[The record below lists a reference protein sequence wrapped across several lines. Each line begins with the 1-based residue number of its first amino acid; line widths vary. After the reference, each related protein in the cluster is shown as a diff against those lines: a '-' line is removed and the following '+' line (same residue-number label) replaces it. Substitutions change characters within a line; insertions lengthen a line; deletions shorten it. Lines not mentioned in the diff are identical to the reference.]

1 MKLRSLLPIIVL
13 TLILSACNMTL
24 AEDITP
30 PPNYIAPTPVPTLV
44 LFPSQPPNLANGA
57 AIYAE
62 KCAPCHGTTGL
73 GDGEQGIQLSV
84 TVRAFGLPEIAR
96 PASPA
101 QYYTMVTRGNIE
113 RFMPPFAS
121 LTDQERW
128 DVTGYVMTLHTTPDQ
143 IERGKQL
150 FEENCIDCSTDYFE
164 DQLVM
169 SGLTAVELAR
179 IARQGN
185 EQVQAFGSNFGDEEL
200 WDVAAYLRTLS
211 FDASPHTPPEAA
223 SANPTPVPAA
233 ATAPIGTS
241 QVPAEGEATVVP
253 VPGFGN
259 VTGTV
264 ENNTGTGLPS
274 TLNVTLRGFD
284 HDLNDPSAGPV
295 EVLSLDANVKS
306 DGTYLFENVEL
317 PANRIFVTEVTRE
330 NVTLQSEFAIVEDG
344 AQSVNMPALVLYAI
358 TEDTSVLVMDEVQI
372 ILEYG
377 ADSIAAY
384 GLYSFRNPG
393 SEIVVIPQTDTGEI
407 PFIKFPEGAFS
418 TGFEP
423 TQNSEN
429 FMPTDNGFAIPPSE
443 NAYQLIAFSSLAR
456 SEEFNFSQ
464 SFALPVSS
472 VTFFMP
478 VGVEID
484 DSRLTDLGTQTID
497 NFTYQVYQAQPI
509 DAGGSFDFVV
519 SGAPQ
524 EAATAARPNNG
535 LLFGAAGVGIALI
548 VAGLWMYRQDKTK
561 GEEEAPED
569 EFDTPEDVMDAIV
582 ALDDLHG
589 KKKIS
594 EKAYKKKR
602 AELKDILKEKL

>member
-1 MKLRSLLPIIVL
+1 MKLRYLILIIALAL
-13 TLILSACNMTL
+13 TLPACNMTL

-44 LFPSQPPNLANGA
+44 LFPSRPPNLANGA

-113 RFMPPFAS
+113 RFMPPFTS

-150 FEENCIDCSTDYFE
+150 FEENCGGCPTGYFE
-164 DQLVM
+164 DQQVM

-179 IARQGN
+179 LARQGN
-185 EQVQAFGSNFGDEEL
+185 DQVQAFGSNFSEDEL
-200 WDVAAYLRTLS
+200 WDAAAYLRTLS
-211 FDASPHTPPEAA
+211 LDASPQTPPEVA
-223 SANPTPVPAA
+223 SANPTPVSAA

-241 QVPAEGEATVVP
+241 QVPAEGEATAIP
-253 VPGFGN
+253 EPGFGS

-264 ENNTGTGLPS
+264 ENNTGASLPS
-274 TLNVTLRGFD
+274 TLEVTLRGFD
-284 HDLNDPSAGPV
+284 HDVNDPNTGPV
-295 EVLSLDANVKS
+295 EVLSLEARVNS
-306 DGTYLFENVEL
+306 DGTYLFEKVEL
-317 PANRIFVTEVTRE
+317 PANRIFVAEITRE
-330 NVTLQSEFAIVEDG
+330 DVTLQSEFAIVEDG
-344 AQSVNMPALVLYAI
+344 AQSVTMPALALYAI
-358 TEDTSVLVMDEVQI
+358 TEDTSSLVMDEVQI

-377 ADSIAAY
+377 TDSIAVY

-393 SEIVVIPQTDTGEI
+393 SEIISIPQTDTGGI

-429 FMPTDNGFAIPPSE
+429 FMPTNDGFAIPPSE
-443 NAYQLIAFSSLAR
+443 NAYQLIAFSTLAR
-456 SEEFNFSQ
+456 SDELDFSQ
-464 SFALPVSS
+464 SFELPVSS
-472 VTFFMP
+472 VTFFTP
-478 VGVEID
+478 VGVRID
-484 DSRLTDLGTQTID
+484 DSKLTDLGAQTID
-497 NFTYQVYQAQPI
+497 NFTYQVYQAPPVE
-509 DAGGSFDFVV
+509 AGGTFDFVV
-519 SGAPQ
+519 SGEPQ
-524 EAATAARPNNG
+524 DAAAAASPNNAM
-535 LLFGAAGVGIALI
+535 LLAAAGIGIALI
-548 VAGLWMYRQDKTK
+548 AAGLWMYRQDKTL
-561 GEEEAPED
+561 EEEATDD
-569 EFDTPEDVMDAIV
+569 EFDTAEEVMDAIL
-582 ALDDLHG
+582 ALDDLHA

-594 EKAYKKKR
+594 EKTYKKKR
-602 AELKDILKEKL
+602 SELKEILKEKL